1 MSVRESEKVDLAK
14 VSRSDR
20 VVCLFA
26 KFLLMF
32 MSATSKTK
40 KIQLRIIFFE
50 LFLPLKVCPGEATLE
65 FRFLRPIRF
74 LFSATISS
82 VLQTSIKTD
91 LTYAGIGKGEG

>member
-1 MSVRESEKVDLAK
+1 MGVCECERESEKVDLAK

-40 KIQLRIIFFE
+40 KSIFE
-50 LFLPLKVCPGEATLE
+50 LF
-65 FRFLRPIRF
+65 
-74 LFSATISS
+74 FSNHFCR
-82 VLQTSIKTD
+82 
-91 LTYAGIGKGEG
+91 

>member
-1 MSVRESEKVDLAK
+1 MGVCECERESEKVDLAK

-40 KIQLRIIFFE
+40 KSSSE
-50 LFLPLKVCPGEATLE
+50 LF
-65 FRFLRPIRF
+65 
-74 LFSATISS
+74 FSNHFCR
-82 VLQTSIKTD
+82 
-91 LTYAGIGKGEG
+91 